1 MPVNLPEIIPALLAP
16 IQGIRLGWAE
26 SNIKQ
31 PNRKDLL
38 VIEICEGSAV
48 SGVFTQNRF
57 CAAPVTLCKKHL
69 AAVNNNEIAG
79 THYSGIKALVIN
91 TGNANAGTGE
101 QGMLDALTTCKNL
114 AEIMAIPVE
123 SILPFSTGVILE
135 HLPMNKL
142 LAGLPHAVANLTT
155 DNWADA
161 ASAIMTTDV
170 APKAYS
176 TTVQVGNK
184 QVNITGISKGAGM
197 IHPNMATMLGYVAT
211 DANITQPLLDEITKE
226 ITDLSFNCISVDG
239 DTSTNDSFIVI
250 ATGKS
255 KTAVIKERNDEG
267 FQAVY
272 DALLETA
279 QYLAKAI
286 VRDGEGATKFLTITV
301 KGALS
306 TEEAKTIGFSIG
318 KSPLVKTAM
327 FASDPNLGRVL
338 AAIGYASREC
348 ESLENLNTEQLELY
362 FGDVLVAEKGG
373 RAASYQEEEGQAVMN
388 EAEIDITVQLHR
400 GSENATIWTCDF
412 SYDYVKINAEYRT

>member
-1 MPVNLPEIIPALLAP
+1 MPVNLPEIIPASLAP

-38 VIEICEGSAV
+38 VIEIAEGSSV

-69 AAVNNNEIAG
+69 VAVKNNAVA
-79 THYSGIKALVIN
+79 SIKALVIN
-91 TGNANAGTGE
+91 TGNANAGTGK
-101 QGMLDALTTCKNL
+101 QGMLDAVTTCQSL

-142 LAGLPHAVANLTT
+142 LAGLPSAVANLTT
-155 DNWADA
+155 NNWADA
-161 ASAIMTTDV
+161 AWSIMTTDV

-176 TTVQVGNK
+176 TSVEVGSE
-184 QVNITGISKGAGM
+184 QINITGISKGAGM

-211 DANITQPLLDEITKE
+211 DANITQSLLDEITKE
-226 ITDLSFNCISVDG
+226 IADLSFNCISVDG

-255 KTAVIKERNDEG
+255 KAVAIKGRNDEG
-267 FQAVY
+267 FDEVY
-272 DALLETA
+272 NALLETS

-301 KGALS
+301 NGALS
-306 TEEAKTIGFSIG
+306 IDEAKTIGFSIG

-348 ESLENLNTEQLELY
+348 ESLADLDTEQLELY

-373 RAASYQEEEGQAVMN
+373 RAASYQEEEGQNIMN

-400 GSENATIWTCDF
+400 GNESATIWTCDF

>member
-1 MPVNLPEIIPALLAP
+1 MPVNLPKIIPSSLAP
-16 IQGIRLGWAE
+16 IQGLRLGWAE

-38 VIEICEGSAV
+38 VVEISDGSTV

-69 AAVNNNEIAG
+69 HAVRNNDVE
-79 THYSGIKALVIN
+79 GIKALVIN

-101 QGMLDALTTCKNL
+101 QGMLDAITTCENL
-114 AEIMAIPVE
+114 AESMAIPVE
-123 SILPFSTGVILE
+123 SVLPFSTGVILE
-135 HLPMNKL
+135 HLPMSKL
-142 LAGLPHAVANLTT
+142 LAGIPHAIANLSI

-176 TTVQVGNK
+176 TNVEINK
-184 QVNITGISKGAGM
+184 EKISITGISKGAGM

-211 DANITQPLLDEITKE
+211 DANIAQPLLDDITKE
-226 ITDLSFNCISVDG
+226 IADLSFNCISVDG
-239 DTSTNDSFIVI
+239 DTSTNDSFIII

-255 KTAVIKERNDEG
+255 NTAAITNRNDEG
-267 FQAVY
+267 FNQVFN
-272 DALLETA
+272 ALLETS

-306 TEEAKTIGFSIG
+306 HDEAKTIGFSIG

-348 ESLENLNTEQLELY
+348 ESLADLDTEKLELY
-362 FGDVLVAEKGG
+362 FGDLLVAEKGG
-373 RAASYQEEEGQAVMN
+373 RAASYKEEDGQTIMD

-400 GSENATIWTCDF
+400 GNEQATIWTCDF

>member
-1 MPVNLPEIIPALLAP
+1 MPVNLPEIIPASLAP

-38 VIEICEGSAV
+38 VIEISEGSAV

-69 AAVNNNEIAG
+69 SAVENKEVAE
-79 THYSGIKALVIN
+79 IKALVIN

-101 QGMLDALTTCKNL
+101 QGMLDALTTCQNL

-155 DNWADA
+155 NNWADA

-176 TTVQVGNK
+176 TTIQVANE

-211 DANITQPLLDEITKE
+211 DANISQSLLDEITKE

-255 KTAVIKERNDEG
+255 KTAVIKERCDEG
-267 FQAVY
+267 FQEVF

-286 VRDGEGATKFLTITV
+286 VRDGEGATKFLTVTV

-348 ESLENLNTEQLELY
+348 KSLENLDTEQLELY

-400 GSENATIWTCDF
+400 GNENATIWTCDF

>member
-1 MPVNLPEIIPALLAP
+1 MPVNLPEINPALLAP

-26 SNIKQ
+26 SNIKY

-38 VIEICEGSAV
+38 VIEIANGSSV

-57 CAAPVTLCKKHL
+57 CAAPVTICKEHL
-69 AAVNNNEIAG
+69 VAVKNN
-79 THYSGIKALVIN
+79 HVSGIKALVIN

-101 QGMLDALTTCKNL
+101 QGMLDALTTCQSL

-142 LAGLPHAVANLTT
+142 LAGIPHAVANLTS
-155 DNWADA
+155 DKWAEA
-161 ASAIMTTDV
+161 AWTIMTTDV

-176 TTVQVGNK
+176 TSAQVGNE

-197 IHPNMATMLGYVAT
+197 IHPNMATMLGYLAT
-211 DANITQPLLDEITKE
+211 DANIAQSLLDEITKE
-226 ITDLSFNCISVDG
+226 IADLSFNCISVDG

-250 ATGKS
+250 ATGKNN
-255 KTAVIKERNDEG
+255 TVIINERNDEG
-267 FQAVY
+267 FNAVY
-272 DALLETA
+272 NALLETA
-279 QYLAKAI
+279 QFLAKAI

-306 TEEAKTIGFSIG
+306 IDEAKAIGFSIG

-348 ESLENLNTEQLELY
+348 ESLEDLDTEQLELY
-362 FGDVLVAEKGG
+362 FGEVLVAEKGG

-400 GSENATIWTCDF
+400 GNEDATIWSCDF

>member
-1 MPVNLPEIIPALLAP
+1 MPVNLPEIIPASLNP
-16 IQGIRLGWAE
+16 IEGIRLGWAE
-26 SNIKQ
+26 SNIKK

-38 VIEICEGSAV
+38 VIEIADGSAV

-69 AAVNNNEIAG
+69 NAVKNQAVP
-79 THYSGIKALVIN
+79 SIKALVIN

-101 QGMLDALTTCKNL
+101 QGMNDAIATCEQL
-114 AEIMAIPVE
+114 AEIMAIPVQ

-135 HLPMNKL
+135 HLPMDKL
-142 LAGLPHAVANLTT
+142 LAGLPHAVANLTAN
-155 DNWADA
+155 NWADA
-161 ASAIMTTDV
+161 ASTIMTTDV
-170 APKAYS
+170 APKAYA
-176 TTVQVGNK
+176 TQVNVK
-184 QVNITGISKGAGM
+184 NEVVNITGISKGAGM

-211 DANITQPLLDEITKE
+211 DANITQTLLDEITKE
-226 ITDLSFNCISVDG
+226 IADLSFNCISVDG

-255 KTAVIKERNDEG
+255 NTPEISDRNSNGFKAVFN
-267 FQAVY
+267 
-272 DALLETA
+272 ALLETA
-279 QYLAKAI
+279 QYLAQAI
-286 VRDGEGATKFLTITV
+286 VRDGEGATKFLTVTI
-301 KGALS
+301 KGAL
-306 TEEAKTIGFSIG
+306 TNDEAKTIGFSIG

-348 ESLENLNTEQLELY
+348 ASLEDLDTTDLELY

-373 RAASYQEEEGQAVMN
+373 RADSYNEDDGQAIMN

-400 GSENATIWTCDF
+400 GNEQATIWTCDF
-412 SYDYVKINAEYRT
+412 SYDYVRINAEYRT

>member
-1 MPVNLPEIIPALLAP
+1 MPVNLPEIIPASLAP

-38 VIEICEGSAV
+38 VIEIAEGSSV

-69 AAVNNNEIAG
+69 VAVKNNAVV
-79 THYSGIKALVIN
+79 SIKALVIN
-91 TGNANAGTGE
+91 TGNANAGTGK
-101 QGMLDALTTCKNL
+101 QGMLDAVTTCQSL

-142 LAGLPHAVANLTT
+142 LAGLPSAVANLTT
-155 DNWADA
+155 NNWADA
-161 ASAIMTTDV
+161 AWSIMTTDV

-176 TTVQVGNK
+176 TSVEVGSE
-184 QVNITGISKGAGM
+184 QINITGISKGAGM

-211 DANITQPLLDEITKE
+211 DANITQSLLDEITKE
-226 ITDLSFNCISVDG
+226 IADLSFNCISVDG

-255 KTAVIKERNDEG
+255 KAVAIKGRNDEG
-267 FQAVY
+267 FDEVY
-272 DALLETA
+272 NALLETS

-301 KGALS
+301 NGALS
-306 TEEAKTIGFSIG
+306 IDEAKTIGFSIG

-348 ESLENLNTEQLELY
+348 ESLVDLDTEQLELY

-373 RAASYQEEEGQAVMN
+373 RAASYQEEEGQTIMN

-400 GSENATIWTCDF
+400 GNESATIWTCDF

>member
-1 MPVNLPEIIPALLAP
+1 MPVNLPEIIPASLNP
-16 IQGIRLGWAE
+16 IEGIRLGWAE
-26 SNIKQ
+26 SNIKK

-38 VIEICEGSAV
+38 IIEIADGSAV

-69 AAVNNNEIAG
+69 NAVKNQAVP
-79 THYSGIKALVIN
+79 SIKALVIN

-101 QGMLDALTTCKNL
+101 QGMNDAIATCEQL
-114 AEIMAIPVE
+114 AEIMAIPVQ

-135 HLPMNKL
+135 HLPMDKL
-142 LAGLPHAVANLTT
+142 LAGLPHAVANLTAN
-155 DNWADA
+155 NWADA
-161 ASAIMTTDV
+161 ASTIMTTDV
-170 APKAYS
+170 APKAYA
-176 TTVQVGNK
+176 TQVNVK
-184 QVNITGISKGAGM
+184 NEVVNITGISKGAGM

-211 DANITQPLLDEITKE
+211 DANITQTLLDEITKE
-226 ITDLSFNCISVDG
+226 IADLSFNCISVDG

-255 KTAVIKERNDEG
+255 NTPEISDRNSNGFKAVFK
-267 FQAVY
+267 
-272 DALLETA
+272 ALLETA
-279 QYLAKAI
+279 QYLAQAI
-286 VRDGEGATKFLTITV
+286 VRDGEGATKFLTVTV
-301 KGALS
+301 KGAL
-306 TEEAKTIGFSIG
+306 TNDEAKTIGFSIG

-348 ESLENLNTEQLELY
+348 ASLEDLDTADLELY

-373 RAASYQEEEGQAVMN
+373 RADSYNEDDGQAIMN

-400 GSENATIWTCDF
+400 GNEQATIWTCDF
-412 SYDYVKINAEYRT
+412 SYDYVRINAEYRT

>member
-1 MPVNLPEIIPALLAP
+1 MPVNLPEIIPASLNP
-16 IQGIRLGWAE
+16 IEGIRLGWAE
-26 SNIKQ
+26 SNIKK

-38 VIEICEGSAV
+38 VIEIADGSAV

-69 AAVNNNEIAG
+69 NAVKNQAVP
-79 THYSGIKALVIN
+79 SIKALVIN

-101 QGMLDALTTCKNL
+101 QGMNDAIATCEQL
-114 AEIMAIPVE
+114 AEIMAIPVQ

-135 HLPMNKL
+135 HLPMDKL
-142 LAGLPHAVANLTT
+142 LAGLPHAVANLTAN
-155 DNWADA
+155 NWADA
-161 ASAIMTTDV
+161 ASTIMTTDV
-170 APKAYS
+170 APKAYA
-176 TTVQVGNK
+176 TQVNVK
-184 QVNITGISKGAGM
+184 NEVVNITGISKGAGM

-211 DANITQPLLDEITKE
+211 DANITQTLLDEITTE
-226 ITDLSFNCISVDG
+226 IADLSFNCISVDG

-255 KTAVIKERNDEG
+255 NTPEISDRNSNGFKAVFN
-267 FQAVY
+267 
-272 DALLETA
+272 ALLETA
-279 QYLAKAI
+279 QYLAQAI
-286 VRDGEGATKFLTITV
+286 VRDGEGATKFLTVTV
-301 KGALS
+301 KGAL
-306 TEEAKTIGFSIG
+306 TNDEAKTIGFSIG

-348 ESLENLNTEQLELY
+348 ASLEDLDTTDLELY

-373 RAASYQEEEGQAVMN
+373 RADSYNEDDGQAIMN

-400 GSENATIWTCDF
+400 GNEQATIWTCDF
-412 SYDYVKINAEYRT
+412 SYDYVRINAEYRT

>member
-38 VIEICEGSAV
+38 VIEISEGSAV

-69 AAVNNNEIAG
+69 DAVKNNEV
-79 THYSGIKALVIN
+79 TSIKALVIN

-101 QGMLDALTTCKNL
+101 QGMLDALTTCKDL

-161 ASAIMTTDV
+161 AWAIMTTDV

-176 TTVQVGNK
+176 ITVPIGKEQVS
-184 QVNITGISKGAGM
+184 ITGISKGAGM

-255 KTAVIKERNDEG
+255 NATAIKNRNDTG
-267 FQAVY
+267 FKEVFN
-272 DALLETA
+272 ALLETA

-306 TEEAKTIGFSIG
+306 IEEAKAIGFSIG

-327 FASDPNLGRVL
+327 FASDPNMGRVL

-348 ESLENLNTEQLELY
+348 ESLADLDTNQLELY

-373 RAASYQEEEGQAVMN
+373 RATSYQEEEGQAIMN

-400 GSENATIWTCDF
+400 GNEDATIWTCDF

>member
-1 MPVNLPEIIPALLAP
+1 MPVNLPEINPTSLNSIE
-16 IQGIRLGWAE
+16 GIRLGWAE

-38 VIEICEGSAV
+38 VIEIADGSSV

-69 AAVNNNEIAG
+69 NAVKNLNI
-79 THYSGIKALVIN
+79 TSIKALVIN
-91 TGNANAGTGE
+91 TGNANAGTGD
-101 QGMLDALTTCKNL
+101 QGMLDALKTCQQL

-123 SILPFSTGVILE
+123 SVLPFSTGVILE
-135 HLPMNKL
+135 HLPMDKL
-142 LAGLPHAVANLTT
+142 LPGLPHAVNNLTT

-161 ASAIMTTDV
+161 ASAIMTTDIV
-170 APKAYS
+170 PKAYS
-176 TTVQVGNK
+176 TKVYTGKNV
-184 QVNITGISKGAGM
+184 VNITGISKGAGM

-211 DANITQPLLDEITKE
+211 DANITQTLLDDITKE
-226 ITDLSFNCISVDG
+226 IADLSFNCISVDG

-250 ATGKS
+250 ATGKNS
-255 KTAVIKERNDEG
+255 LPAITSRNSDGFKAVFNG
-267 FQAVY
+267 
-272 DALLETA
+272 LLETA
-279 QYLAKAI
+279 QYLAQAI
-286 VRDGEGATKFLTITV
+286 VRDGEGATKFLTINVT
-301 KGALS
+301 GALS

-348 ESLENLNTEQLELY
+348 ASLEDLDTTALELY
-362 FGDVLVAEKGG
+362 FGNILVAEKGG
-373 RAASYQEEEGQAVMN
+373 RAASYHEDDGQAIMN
-388 EAEIDITVQLHR
+388 EAEIDITVKLHR
-400 GSENATIWTCDF
+400 GNEKATIWTCDF